1 MNYSE
6 AKEKLEK
13 YGQLQLL
20 RFYDELSE
28 EEAQA
33 LLAEID
39 KIDFDVL
46 EGKEKDISTSV
57 FTPLKA
63 LTVEEIDQKKDSFFD
78 KGIEAIRQ
86 GKLACVLLAGGQ
98 GTRLGFDGPK
108 GTLNVGLTKELYL
121 FELLINNAKDVAAK
135 AGCTFPIYIMTSE
148 KNNDATVRFFNEHD
162 FFGYDRDQIH
172 FFIQEMSPATDYD
185 HKVYLEGKGH
195 VSLSPNGNGGWYRS
209 LRLNGLYD
217 DIKAQGVEWFNVF
230 GVDNGLQKVADPY
243 FLGAVLESGDDLG
256 AKVIKKA
263 FPTEGLG
270 VICYRDGK
278 PSIVEYYDLTDEM
291 LEAKDENGELA
302 YNFGVILNYLFNI
315 EALEKI
321 AGENLPLHIVKKK
334 IPHIDEAGIF
344 IKPEEPNGYKYETL
358 VLDMI
363 EMMDNCLVY
372 EVIREKEFAPI
383 KNLHGVDSL
392 DSARELY
399 VKNNIEL

>member
-1 MNYSE
+1 MNLNE
-6 AKEKLEK
+6 AKEKLNK
-13 YGQLQLL
+13 YGQQQLL
-20 RFYDELSE
+20 RFYDELNDQE
-28 EEAQA
+28 KEN
-33 LLAEID
+33 LLREID
-39 KIDFDVL
+39 RIDFEVL
-46 EGKEKDISTSV
+46 KGQEKEISESV

-63 LTVEEIDQKKDSFFD
+63 LTVEKIEEQKDSFY
-78 KGIEAIRQ
+78 KTGIEAIRQ

-108 GTLNVGLTKELYL
+108 GTLNVGLTKDLYL
-121 FELLINNAKDVAAK
+121 FEMLINNAKDVAEK
-135 AGCTFPIYIMTSE
+135 AGCLVPIYIMTSE
-148 KNNDATVRFFNEHD
+148 KNNDATVAFFEEHD
-162 FFGYDRDQIH
+162 YFGYDRNYIH
-172 FFIQEMSPATDYD
+172 FFIQEMAPATDFD
-185 HKVYLEGKGH
+185 HKVYLEAKDH
-195 VSLSPNGNGGWYRS
+195 VSLSPNGNGGWFRS
-209 LRLNGLYD
+209 LRLKGLFEE
-217 DIKAQGVEWFNVF
+217 IKASGVEWFNVF
-230 GVDNGLQKVADPY
+230 GVDNGLQKLADPY
-243 FLGAVLESGDDLG
+243 FLGAVIELGNSLG

-270 VICYRDGK
+270 VICYRDGR
-278 PSIVEYYDLTDEM
+278 PSIVEYYDLTQEM

-315 EALEKI
+315 KELERI
-321 AGENLPLHIVKKK
+321 AGEELPLHIVKKK
-334 IPHIDEAGIF
+334 IPHIDDEGNF

-399 VKNNIEL
+399 AKNNIEL

>member
-13 YGQLQLL
+13 YGQQQLL

-33 LLAEID
+33 LLAEIN
-39 KIDFDVL
+39 KIDFSVL

-63 LTVEEIDQKKDSFFD
+63 LTAEEIEKRKDSFFE

-108 GTLNVGLTKELYL
+108 GTLNVGVTKELYL
-121 FELLINNAKDVAAK
+121 FEMLINNAKEVAAK
-135 AGCTFPIYIMTSE
+135 AGCAFPIYIMTSE
-148 KNNDATVRFFNEHD
+148 KNNAATVRFFNEHN
-162 FFGYDRDQIH
+162 FFGYDKNMIH

-217 DIKAQGVEWFNVF
+217 DIKAQGIEWFNVF

-334 IPHIDEAGIF
+334 IPHLDEAGNL

-399 VKNNIEL
+399 AKNNIEL

>member
-1 MNYSE
+1 MNLIE

-20 RFYDELSE
+20 KFYDELSE
-28 EEAQA
+28 EEKQV
-33 LLAEID
+33 LLDEID

-46 EGKEKDISTSV
+46 KGQEKDISTSV

-63 LTVEEIDQKKDSFFD
+63 LTVEEIEQKKDLYFE
-78 KGIEAIRQ
+78 KGIKAIKEK
-86 GKLACVLLAGGQ
+86 KLACVLLAGGQ

-108 GTLNVGLTKELYL
+108 GTLNVGLTKDLYL
-121 FELLINNAKDVAAK
+121 FEMLINNAKEVAAK
-135 AGCTFPIYIMTSE
+135 AGCAFPIYIMTSK
-148 KNNDATVRFFNEHD
+148 KNNDATVKFFNEHD
-162 FFGYDRDQIH
+162 FFGYDRDMIH
-172 FFIQEMSPATDYD
+172 FFIQEMAPATDYD
-185 HKVYLEGKGH
+185 HKVYLESKGH
-195 VSLSPNGNGGWYRS
+195 VALSPNGNGGWYRS

-217 DIKAQGVEWFNVF
+217 DIKAQGIEWFNVF
-230 GVDNGLQKVADPY
+230 GVDNGLQKLADPY
-243 FLGAVLESGDDLG
+243 FLGAVIESGDDLG

-270 VICYRDGK
+270 VMCYRDGK
-278 PSIVEYYDLTDEM
+278 PSIVEYYDLTQEM

-302 YNFGVILNYLFNI
+302 YNFGVILNYLFRI
-315 EALEKI
+315 DALEKI

-334 IPHIDEAGIF
+334 IPHIDGEGNF
-344 IKPEEPNGYKYETL
+344 IKPEEPNGFKYETL

-372 EVIREKEFAPI
+372 EVVREKEFAPI

-399 VKNNIEL
+399 AKNNIEL